1 VGDHSF
7 DCDCEFIVAVD
18 SLRALV
24 EGGGGGGVIVK
35 KGERQSPGNQMNIL
49 HYLSHV
55 YKYVVEIDI
64 KITNELSGRILN
76 SLLRRDEWL
85 VSLLLSRSLHHT
97 FTNHWAPP
105 PPHCLWVT
113 TSTFDR
119 FIR

>member
-1 VGDHSF
+1 MGDHSF

-18 SLRALV
+18 SLTALV
-24 EGGGGGGVIVK
+24 EGGGGVIVK

-55 YKYVVEIDI
+55 YKYMVEIDI

-85 VSLLLSRSLHHT
+85 VSLLWLSLHHL
-97 FTNHWAPP
+97 HLP
-105 PPHCLWVT
+105 LGT
-113 TSTFDR
+113 TTIALPLGDN
-119 FIR
+119 INI